1 MLLEGKKVVV
11 IGGSSGIGLA
21 IARQARAEGASLVI
35 VGRDPVKVS
44 NAASMLGGDVQ
55 GVVGDAHDH
64 SALEEFIAALPEFD
78 HLVSMIGVTMMSCG
92 AIR

>member
-44 NAASMLGGDVQ
+44 NAASMLGGDAP
-55 GVVGDAHDH
+55 GRRGRC
-64 SALEEFIAALPEFD
+64 P
-78 HLVSMIGVTMMSCG
+78 
-92 AIR
+92 

>member
-1 MLLEGKKVVV
+1 MLLERKKVVV

-44 NAASMLGGDVQ
+44 SGGVNARRQCSGRRGRC
-55 GVVGDAHDH
+55 
-64 SALEEFIAALPEFD
+64 S
-78 HLVSMIGVTMMSCG
+78 
-92 AIR
+92 